1 MERSPVHSKN
11 ALLPILSR
19 LAGMVMVVKP
29 LHPSNADLPIVFTPS
44 GITIDL
50 SSLHDLKA
58 LSAIEVTLEGITDPL
73 RPTKSVLVAVTII
86 ALQLPRES

>member
-1 MERSPVHSKN
+1 MERIPVQSKK
-11 ALLPILSR
+11 APFPILST
-19 LAGMVMVVKP
+19 LAGIVMDVNP

-58 LSAIEVTLEGITDPL
+58 LSAIEVTLQGITDPL
-73 RPTKSVLVAVTII
+73 RPTISVLVAVSII
-86 ALQLPRES
+86 ALQFSRES